1 MCSAE
6 LSAPLPPDSIS
17 VIAAVVKRE
26 HRYLLGRRPEGK
38 RHGGL
43 WEFPG
48 GKLHD
53 GEDLLGAARRE
64 LGEELALGVRRVGRE
79 LFRSRDPGSPF
90 LIRFVEVVVEGTPRP
105 LEHSEVGWFSPAELA
120 ELELAPA
127 DALFVRDA
135 LAG

>member
-1 MCSAE
+1 MCPAE
-6 LSAPLPPDSIS
+6 FFAPLPPDSIS

-53 GEDLLGAARRE
+53 GEDLLAAARRE
-64 LGEELALGVRRVGRE
+64 LGEELALVVRGVGRE
-79 LFRSRDPGSPF
+79 LFRSRDPGSTF
-90 LIRFVEVVVEGTPRP
+90 LIRFVEVAVEGTPRP
-105 LEHSEVGWFSPAELA
+105 LEHSEVRWFSPAELVR
-120 ELELAPA
+120 LELAPA

-135 LAG
+135 LVG